1 MPNPFPCLPP
11 ACPAA
16 CGRFDR
22 LHKHEMPSHMA
33 QLTSGPARLGA
44 DALVGYGAPMRL
56 AKPLATLGALYL
68 ELLELI
74 EQANALPAAT
84 AELGDGLRG
93 KVGCGGLEKSESAHV
108 ECARP
113 SSCPH
118 GASDIVAI
126 VTFPRSGT
134 GWIQGTYSRVTGL
147 QYESVYNPV
156 EGSTRK
162 PTAYGTYAIDG
173 TGRAPVGNEPIFVK
187 THHPDW
193 SCPPPIFGRHHCIVA
208 RAVHVVRNPLDQI
221 LSIWSKNDARKS
233 ELSTVS
239 NKSARL
245 SPELHARWVTD
256 APGWARTYVRWHC
269 RAAVSYRE
277 RPTLLLRYDD
287 LVADPEGEFRRV
299 FGFVLG
305 SSAPA
310 PTAEQLRAIISV
322 RHALPTTHLRG
333 AMPVYATDERL
344 VTPAVVDSIADA
356 MRDALS
362 DGAWAAALAATDD
375 THLLGGTG
383 PIFSAEALR
392 HPHKNR
398 TNAYGTIPSA
408 LLDHR

>member
-1 MPNPFPCLPP
+1 
-11 ACPAA
+11 
-16 CGRFDR
+16 
-22 LHKHEMPSHMA
+22 MA
-33 QLTSGPARLGA
+33 QLTAGPARLDA

-56 AKPLATLGALYL
+56 AKPLATLGVLYL

-74 EQANALPAAT
+74 EQANALPAAV

-93 KVGCGGLEKSESAHV
+93 KVGCAGLEKSESAHV

-113 SSCPH
+113 SLCPH

-126 VTFPRSGT
+126 ATFPRSGT

-156 EGSTRK
+156 EGSTKK

-208 RAVHVVRNPLDQI
+208 RAVHVVRNPLDQT
-221 LSIWSKNDARKS
+221 LSIWSKNDACTSARPCAHA
-233 ELSTVS
+233 VF

-245 SPELHARWVTD
+245 SPELHARWVAE
-256 APGWARTYVRWHC
+256 APEWARTYVRWHC

-277 RPTLLLRYDD
+277 RPTLLIRYDD
-287 LVADPEGEFRRV
+287 LVADPVGEFRRV
-299 FGFVLG
+299 FRFVLG

-333 AMPVYATDERL
+333 AMPVYATDGRL

-362 DGAWAAALAATDD
+362 HGAWVAALAATND

-398 TNAYGTIPSA
+398 TNAYGTIPSV
-408 LLDHR
+408 LLDYR